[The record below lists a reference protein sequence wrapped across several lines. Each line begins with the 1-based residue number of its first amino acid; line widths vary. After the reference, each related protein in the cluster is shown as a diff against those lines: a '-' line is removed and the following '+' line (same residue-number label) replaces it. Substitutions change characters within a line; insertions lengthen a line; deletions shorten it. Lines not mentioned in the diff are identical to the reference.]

1 MWPSNNNRLT
11 AAATKNVTTI
21 LCDAPIRNRTHL
33 VSYAGVVGVVFAF
46 IFYALRMIARLPRYG
61 GASWDDA
68 VITVVMVGQLPVKG
82 EINTF

>member
-1 MWPSNNNRLT
+1 M
-11 AAATKNVTTI
+11 

-33 VSYAGVVGVVFAF
+33 VSYAGVVGVVLAF

-68 VITVVMVGQLPVKG
+68 VITMVMVGRLPVKG
-82 EINTF
+82 EINVL